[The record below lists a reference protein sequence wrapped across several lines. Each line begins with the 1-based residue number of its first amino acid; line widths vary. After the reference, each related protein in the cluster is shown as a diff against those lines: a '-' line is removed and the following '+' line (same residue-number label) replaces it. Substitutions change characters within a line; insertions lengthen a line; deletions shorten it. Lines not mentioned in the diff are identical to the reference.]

1 MATVDYKVNSNGKA
15 VKAGKGVTKAII
27 IGICVLFAFIILS
40 SSMIVTNEDE
50 YTLVKQ
56 FGKVDHVIDEA
67 GVSFKIPFIQTTSTL
82 PKKLLY
88 YDLEPSDVITSEKET
103 MVVDAY
109 VLWRIDDPLKFVQT
123 LNSQIPNAQSR
134 INTIVYNAMK
144 NEISKLSK
152 NDVIS
157 GRDGSLNQCIYNA
170 IGSTMDQYGISFSK
184 IEIKRLDLPEENK
197 SAVYERMISERNNIA
212 ASYTA
217 SGEAEA
223 KKIRTETDKSVTITL
238 SEAKATAEKLIAEGE
253 AEYMQILSAAYND
266 PDKADFYTFVLA
278 LDALKESFASGDK
291 TVILSDDSPI
301 AEIFYSV
308 E

>member
-1 MATVDYKVNSNGKA
+1 MIKTV
-15 VKAGKGVTKAII
+15 II
-27 IGICVLFAFIILS
+27 LVCVLLAVIVLG
-40 SSMIVTNEDE
+40 SSMVVTNEDE

-56 FGKVDHVIDEA
+56 FGKVDHIIDEA
-67 GVSFKIPFIQTTSTL
+67 GVSFKVPFIQTTSTL

-109 VLWRIDDPLKFVQT
+109 VLWRIENPLKFVQT

-134 INTIVYNAMK
+134 INTTVYNAMK

-157 GRDGSLNQCIYNA
+157 GRDGSLNESIFNA
-170 IGSTMDQYGISFSK
+170 IGTTMDQYGISFSS

-212 ASYTA
+212 ASYKA

-238 SEAKATAEKLIAEGE
+238 SEAKAKAEKLIAEGE
-253 AEYMQILSAAYND
+253 AEYMQILSEAYND
-266 PDKADFYTFVLA
+266 QDKADFYTFVLA

-291 TVILSDDSPI
+291 TIILSEDSPI
-301 AEIFYSV
+301 AEIFYQV